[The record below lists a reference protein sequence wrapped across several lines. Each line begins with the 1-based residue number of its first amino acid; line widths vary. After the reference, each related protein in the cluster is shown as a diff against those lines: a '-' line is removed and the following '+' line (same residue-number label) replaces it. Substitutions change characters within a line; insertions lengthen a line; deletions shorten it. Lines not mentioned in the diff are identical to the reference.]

1 MISNQSAKPST
12 PTQQLDMKYSKIVRF
27 LATTTLVVGFSTIAH
42 AQATRTW
49 VSGVGNDANPCSRT
63 APCKT
68 FAGAI
73 SKTASGGEINVLDP
87 GGFGAVTITKPITIS
102 SEGPFEAGVL
112 VNAGNGIVVSVPNAT
127 DVVVLR
133 GLDLEGLSAASNGI
147 SVTTGGTVQVE
158 NCTIDHFLNFGINFA
173 PTVANSK
180 LQVVDTIVRNNG
192 NFATSAGGGIFVGP
206 TSTAKA
212 DLNHVR
218 MLNNVFGFKG
228 QGGSNSSVSDSVAA
242 NNAFAGFSAASG
254 SAVMNL
260 ERSVS
265 THNGTGIV
273 CNSGTVVRLGNNSI
287 TDNTA
292 GFGGTGV
299 PSTFKNNDIDVIAA
313 LTPINPQ

>member
-1 MISNQSAKPST
+1 
-12 PTQQLDMKYSKIVRF
+12 MKYSKIVRF
-27 LATTTLVVGFSTIAH
+27 LATAAVAVGFSTVAH

-87 GGFGAVTITKPITIS
+87 GGFGAVTIGKPITIS
-102 SEGPFEAGVL
+102 SEGFEAGVL
-112 VNAGNGIVVSVPNAT
+112 TNAGSGIIVNVPNAT
-127 DVVVLR
+127 DVVILR
-133 GLDLEGLSAASNGI
+133 GLDLEGLSAATNGI
-147 SVTTGGTVQVE
+147 TVITGGTVQVE
-158 NCTIDHFLNFGINFA
+158 NCTISHFLGSGINFA

-180 LQVVDTIVRNNG
+180 LQVLDTIVRNNG
-192 NFATSAGGGIFVGP
+192 NFGASSGQGVFVAPTAAAKAELRRVRMESNVAGIKVQGSSQTSA
-206 TSTAKA
+206 
-212 DLNHVR
+212 
-218 MLNNVFGFKG
+218 
-228 QGGSNSSVSDSVAA
+228 SDSLAA
-242 NNAFAGFSAASG
+242 GNAFAGFSAASG
-254 SAVMNL
+254 SAVLNI

-313 LTPINPQ
+313 LTQINPQ